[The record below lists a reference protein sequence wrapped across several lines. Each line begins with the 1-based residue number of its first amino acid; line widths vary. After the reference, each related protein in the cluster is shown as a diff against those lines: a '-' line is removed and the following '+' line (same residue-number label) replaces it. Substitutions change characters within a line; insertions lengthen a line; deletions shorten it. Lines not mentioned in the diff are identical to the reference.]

1 MKEKA
6 ALVLSYD
13 LETVFQTLPS
23 DEAAALIKAIFAYDI
38 RGEEPNFEDFP
49 VLSFTWKTN
58 VKQRLDKAKKAYQEK
73 CNLRKIAGSK
83 GGRPP
88 KDENQTKAKKPIGF
102 SENQTKAKKPIAKE
116 YDCDFDCDCD
126 CDCEGD
132 IDYVDI
138 PPISPPKLK
147 NWELQFEEFW
157 KEYPRKVGKGAAKRA
172 FEKVIKS
179 MTLET
184 LVTAVRRQK
193 CGSQWTKDN
202 GQFIPHPATW
212 LNQARWE
219 DEVDGGVVNDGNRNA
234 ATSRNWNLHTDI

>member
-1 MKEKA
+1 MADRKAFSFYRSYFEAACALPTKEEQADFLLAICDYALNGIEPSTIGATTAMFKLVKPNIDSSISKA
-6 ALVLSYD
+6 EAGAIGGKNSRSKVEAD
-13 LETVFQTLPS
+13 ENNHKALPS
-23 DEAAALIKAIFAYDI
+23 RSEANESKVEADESNHKAINDNRNMINENKDI
-38 RGEEPNFEDFP
+38 N
-49 VLSFTWKTN
+49 
-58 VKQRLDKAKKAYQEK
+58 
-73 CNLRKIAGSK
+73 
-83 GGRPP
+83 
-88 KDENQTKAKKPIGF
+88 
-102 SENQTKAKKPIAKE
+102 
-116 YDCDFDCDCD
+116 
-126 CDCEGD
+126 
-132 IDYVDI
+132 I
-138 PPISPPKLK
+138 PPIGPPKLK

>member
-1 MKEKA
+1 MADRIAFSFYRSYFEAACTLNSKEEQADYLMAICEYMFNEEIPPITGAPLGMFK
-6 ALVLSYD
+6 L
-13 LETVFQTLPS
+13 TLPS
-23 DEAAALIKAIFAYDI
+23 LENTKKRAKSGSVGGKKKLSKSEAEFNQNESRSEAKCKQTESELEAINEYMI
-38 RGEEPNFEDFP
+38 N
-49 VLSFTWKTN
+49 
-58 VKQRLDKAKKAYQEK
+58 
-73 CNLRKIAGSK
+73 
-83 GGRPP
+83 
-88 KDENQTKAKKPIGF
+88 ENMIN
-102 SENQTKAKKPIAKE
+102 E
-116 YDCDFDCDCD
+116 
-126 CDCEGD
+126 
-132 IDYVDI
+132 DI

-234 ATSRNWNLHTDI
+234 TTGRNWNLHTDI

>member
-116 YDCDFDCDCD
+116 YDCDFDCEGD

-172 FEKVIKS
+172 FEKVIKTV
-179 MTLET
+179 TLET
-184 LVTAVRRQK
+184 LVTALRRQK
-193 CGSQWTKDN
+193 CGSQWTRDN
-202 GQFIPHPATW
+202 GQYIPHPATW
-212 LNQARWE
+212 LNQQRWE
-219 DEVDGGVVNDGNRNA
+219 DEVDGGVGNDKPTG
-234 ATSRNWNLHTDI
+234 TSKWNLHTDI